1 MVSRQLA
8 APNTLSLSA
17 LGIHRCMCKMI
28 PHARNPKWLGTKP
41 FDKDINPWPG
51 KSSPRHLE
59 RWGRNLKNFNHDAEW
74 YLSVVSRPCI
84 RTRPPASRCHFG
96 HFPPFLLFWAPLGLC
111 AVPHPGSHLLRLP
124 ICCSHV
130 FLLQNFRS
138 IFQSCLLVS
147 ISTQMINSLRASAWR
162 LIDNQWMETPCSS
175 CVSAS
180 LVARSP
186 PGCARKLA
194 LCSVGS
200 AGCGWIRAGG
210 TSPHPW
216 RSQFLASL

>member
-17 LGIHRCMCKMI
+17 LGIHRCMCEMI

-84 RTRPPASRCHFG
+84 RTRPPASWCHFG
-96 HFPPFLLFWAPLGLC
+96 HFPPFLLFWAPLDLR
-111 AVPHPGSHLLRLP
+111 AVPQPCFLQRPTSCSFPYAALMFF
-124 ICCSHV
+124 CCKTSDPS
-130 FLLQNFRS
+130 FRVVY
-138 IFQSCLLVS
+138 LS
-147 ISTQMINSLRASAWR
+147 ISPLRW
-162 LIDNQWMETPCSS
+162 
-175 CVSAS
+175 
-180 LVARSP
+180 
-186 PGCARKLA
+186 
-194 LCSVGS
+194 
-200 AGCGWIRAGG
+200 
-210 TSPHPW
+210 
-216 RSQFLASL
+216 